1 MSNQEKSP
9 IGSSTH
15 SDAQIQEA
23 EDNLTR
29 CLEAYDQN
37 GEQGFLDVWDELNPS
52 PALKAVGLR
61 RIKTPLGHALVT
73 EESYLKTRKATSS
86 EME

>member
-9 IGSSTH
+9 TESSTRSAH
-15 SDAQIQEA
+15 SEAELQEA

-37 GEQGFLDVWDELNPS
+37 GEQGFLDVLNPS

>member
-1 MSNQEKSP
+1 VSNQEKSP
-9 IGSSTH
+9 TESSTH

-23 EDNLTR
+23 EDNLTG

-37 GEQGFLDVWDELNPS
+37 GESGLEAELEQIHPN
-52 PALKAVGLR
+52 PALKSAGLR
-61 RIKTPLGHALVT
+61 GGWIHGLVSD
-73 EESYLKTRKATSS
+73 ESHLKTRKATSS